1 MEALTGLVSKDAVAV
16 ANTATTV
23 IDMQNSSDIRAMRIY
38 IKNTGSA
45 ALNAAVLQ
53 GSMDGSSYENID
65 ATAFT
70 AKFGTLAGGAVG
82 TIFEAESG
90 LRFPYLRIALTCG
103 TSTTVNVK
111 VLTVFL

>member
-1 MEALTGLVSKDAVAV
+1 MEALTGLTSKDNVAV
-16 ANTATTV
+16 GNSATTV
-23 IDMQNSSDIRAMRIY
+23 LDMQNSGDIRAMRIY

-45 ALNAAVLQ
+45 ALTAAVLQ
-53 GSMDGSSYENID
+53 GSMDGVSYENID

-70 AKFGTLAGGAVG
+70 AKFGTLAGAAVG
-82 TIFEAESG
+82 TIFEAETG

-111 VLTVFL
+111 VLAIFL